1 MKMKKL
7 LVLVLIV
14 FTAITQFLVLNNK
27 IEELKVEVEKLQ
39 PTKEEEF
46 IGYLLLQTSNIV
58 FINLGE
64 EYSEDVDAF
73 GFSKIYVYKVEEET
87 TFKIEI
93 IVDNDLDFT
102 WYINYLDDEGH
113 TETLKPSLFNKSKS
127 FTITIEEGYLIFD
140 FESWDAYNNSVV
152 TFIVGKA
159 E

>member
-1 MKMKKL
+1 MKKL

-64 EYSEDVDAF
+64 EYSEDVDAY
-73 GFSKIYVYKVEEET
+73 GLSKTYVYKVEEET

-93 IVDNDLDFT
+93 IVEE
-102 WYINYLDDEGH
+102 YLLCIARVGNKWVQ
-113 TETLKPSLFNKSKS
+113 LKDGQ
-127 FTITIEEGYLIFD
+127 IAHQYLSD
-140 FESWDAYNNSVV
+140 
-152 TFIVGKA
+152 
-159 E
+159 